1 MEYENYGAGY
11 AVYYGKMT
19 ATFETY
25 WNSDEFQVFHV
36 EQKDEL
42 IKAID
47 HERDGRGVEK
57 IKSPINLTSSP
68 IRTSKLS

>member
-1 MEYENYGAGY
+1 MEYENHGAGY

-25 WNSDEFQVFHV
+25 WNSDEFQAFHV

-47 HERDGRGVEK
+47 HERDERGVEK
-57 IKSPINLTSSP
+57 IRSPINLTSSP
-68 IRTSKLS
+68 IRTSRLS

>member
-1 MEYENYGAGY
+1 MEYENHGAGY

-25 WNSDEFQVFHV
+25 WNSDEFQEFHV

-47 HERDGRGVEK
+47 HERDGMVAEK
-57 IKSPINLTSSP
+57 IRSFINLTSSP
-68 IRTSKLS
+68 IRTSRLF

>member
-1 MEYENYGAGY
+1 MSHAAIAEGLEWNMKITEQDMPSIME
-11 AVYYGKMT
+11 KMT

-25 WNSDEFQVFHV
+25 WNSDEFQEFHV

-47 HERDGRGVEK
+47 HERGRDGSGK
-57 IKSPINLTSSP
+57 KSG
-68 IRTSKLS
+68 RLSI